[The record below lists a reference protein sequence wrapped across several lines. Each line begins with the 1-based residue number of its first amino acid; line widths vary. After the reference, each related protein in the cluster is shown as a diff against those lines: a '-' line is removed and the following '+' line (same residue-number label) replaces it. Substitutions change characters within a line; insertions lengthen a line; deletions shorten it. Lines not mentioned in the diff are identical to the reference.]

1 MGPYIKTYMKN
12 VDNAIADEGTDF
24 EALKRE
30 QLVQIGFVQHERFVH
45 LLVTVMVCI
54 LLFIGMCVFFLSQMK
69 AFLIVDGLL
78 LILALCYLLYYFFIE
93 NATQRMYR
101 QYDLIS
107 RKTEP
112 DNATVDSIYNNIP
125 D

>member
-78 LILALCYLLYYFFIE
+78 LILSLCYLLYYFFIE

>member
-12 VDNAIADEGTDF
+12 VDNAIADESTDF

-30 QLVQIGFVQHERFVH
+30 HLVQIGFVQHERFVH

-78 LILALCYLLYYFFIE
+78 LILSLCYLLYYFFIE

-101 QYDLIS
+101 QYDLMS
-107 RKTEP
+107 RKP
-112 DNATVDSIYNNIP
+112 DDPTVDSIYNNIP